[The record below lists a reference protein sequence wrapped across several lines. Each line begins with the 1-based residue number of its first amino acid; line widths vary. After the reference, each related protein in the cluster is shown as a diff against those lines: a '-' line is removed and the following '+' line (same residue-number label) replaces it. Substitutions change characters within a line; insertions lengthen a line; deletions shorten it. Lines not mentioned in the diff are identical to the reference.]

1 MNIIWHYTSCVH
13 LEGIIKEQ
21 KLKISEADRRFGFK
35 PAVWF
40 SKNQIWEP
48 TASKMVATEGGQVV
62 TLSPS
67 EQLKTI
73 GMVRIGI
80 EHTNELVSWAKY
92 KYVGKIPLPFY
103 ESMEQAG
110 KEIGGSPSDW
120 YCLFRNVES
129 SKWITVE
136 QYDGSDWMK
145 ISLTN

>member
-1 MNIIWHYTSCVH
+1 MNIIWHYTSCIH
-13 LEGIIKEQ
+13 LEGIINAQ
-21 KLKISEADRRFGFK
+21 KLKVSEADRRFGFK

-40 SKNQIWEP
+40 SKNQMWEP
-48 TASKMVATEGGQVV
+48 TASKMATTEEGKIV

-92 KYVGKIPLPFY
+92 KHVGKIPLPFY
-103 ESMEQAG
+103 ERLEEVG
-110 KEIGGSPSDW
+110 KQKGGKPADW

-129 SKWITVE
+129 YKWVTVE
-136 QYDGSDWMK
+136 QYVGSEWLK
-145 ISLTN
+145 ISPKN